1 MVSARHG
8 ILAEGGNTGSAVSA
22 PNRRARKL
30 DPAKRR
36 EQLLSCALQA
46 FAQFGL
52 NNAGHTQV
60 AQLAGVSVPTIF
72 TYFPTRDA
80 LVRAV
85 LAEVEAGMMD
95 IVHRHEGRT
104 GLTTFDRILDILIG
118 YAEAFTDAPDLIR
131 IFLSWSTSYRGDE
144 GSLFQAYNIRVRE
157 YFSALLREG
166 IGKGEFPAGMDVK
179 YSVLIILG
187 STSIIAQM
195 RYWNSSPNE
204 VEEYL
209 RALLHAALGTSVQQ
223 LGQ

>member
-1 MVSARHG
+1 MVSARQG
-8 ILAEGGNTGSAVSA
+8 ILAEDSNAGSTLPV
-22 PNRRARKL
+22 PHRRARKL

-46 FAQFGL
+46 FAQIGL

-60 AQLAGVSVPTIF
+60 AKIAGVSVPTIF
-72 TYFPTRDA
+72 TYFPTRDT

-85 LAEVEAGMMD
+85 LAEVETGMMD
-95 IVHRHEGRT
+95 IVHRHECRT

-118 YAEAFTDAPDLIR
+118 YAEAFTKAPDLIR

-144 GSLFQAYNIRVRE
+144 GSLFQAYNIRVRK
-157 YFSALLREG
+157 YFSSLLCDG
-166 IGKGEFPAGMDVK
+166 IAKGEIPVGVDVK

-195 RYWNSSPNE
+195 RYWNSSPEE

-209 RALLHAALGTSVQQ
+209 RALLHAALGTSVPQ
-223 LGQ
+223 LGR